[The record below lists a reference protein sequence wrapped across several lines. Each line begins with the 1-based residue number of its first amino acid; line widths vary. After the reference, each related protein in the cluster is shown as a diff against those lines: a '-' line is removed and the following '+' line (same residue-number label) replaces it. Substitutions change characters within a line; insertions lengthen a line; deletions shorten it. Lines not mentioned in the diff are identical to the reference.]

1 MRYRFQTGLGTL
13 IQLIVM
19 SLLSLIN
26 TFINIISTCHSSSSD
41 CVSNAIPTL
50 ILFIMTVFWFVGVA
64 ALGFLVQKK
73 RSRRLNIFLL
83 GTEGITFLVSGY
95 FNLPRASGIIAKTTS
110 LIDAIISLW
119 VIFMALNIFLYK
131 KRRIVKGSRPNIQ
144 RIRK

>member
-1 MRYRFQTGLGTL
+1 
-13 IQLIVM
+13 
-19 SLLSLIN
+19 
-26 TFINIISTCHSSSSD
+26 
-41 CVSNAIPTL
+41 
-50 ILFIMTVFWFVGVA
+50 VFWFVGVA

>member
-131 KRRIVKGSRPNIQ
+131 KRRIVKGSRPNIP